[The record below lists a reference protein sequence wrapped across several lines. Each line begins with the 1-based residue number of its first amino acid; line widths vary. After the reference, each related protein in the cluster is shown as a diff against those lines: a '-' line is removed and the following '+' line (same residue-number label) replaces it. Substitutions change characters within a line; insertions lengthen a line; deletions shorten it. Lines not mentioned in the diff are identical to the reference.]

1 MRYHVLVVDDNEEDI
16 FFFKRALSA
25 TALEVDLSSIHDG
38 FKALEILRKESY
50 DCIFLD
56 YNMPGYDGLE
66 VLKRIRETNSYTP
79 VVMLTGQRDQQMI
92 IRLMQEGAN
101 DYLSKESL
109 SSESLRICLEHA
121 RRISLMK
128 KEKHEADEALRN
140 SEARLAEAQRI
151 GKIGNWEFDTQ
162 KKMFVLSDEALRISE
177 SYHKDDKRLL
187 NFSRKIHYEDFNLF
201 KETISNLKVNETFD
215 ITFRYI
221 GWTKKESCVNLI
233 GKMVSAN
240 KVIGTIQ
247 DVTKLKSALLEAQKA
262 SIKTKATKIVLAIA
276 IIIFLLSEAVLD
288 PVIDSLTA
296 SLIISLSFK
305 GSIAVALKPI
315 ESLLE
320 RIMMSRLRLSQE
332 SY

>member
-1 MRYHVLVVDDNEEDI
+1 MKYNVLVVDDNEEDI

-25 TALEVDLSSIHDG
+25 TALEVDLSSTYDG
-38 FKALEILRKESY
+38 SKAIELVTKEPY

-66 VLKRIRETNSYTP
+66 VLKKIRQTNSYTP
-79 VVMLTGQRDQQMI
+79 VVMLTGQKDQQMI
-92 IRLMQEGAN
+92 IKLMQEGAN
-101 DYLSKESL
+101 DYLSKDSL
-109 SSESLRICLEHA
+109 SSESLRISLENA
-121 RRISLMK
+121 RRIYLMK
-128 KEKHEADEALRN
+128 QEKYQAEKALKN

-151 GKIGNWEFDTQ
+151 GHIGNWEFDTRT
-162 KKMFVLSDEALRISE
+162 KSFVLSDEAMRISE
-177 SYHKDDKRLL
+177 SYHDNKRLL
-187 NFSRKIHYEDFNLF
+187 NFCRKIHYKDFHLF
-201 KETISNLKVNETFD
+201 KETIKNLEVKQTFD
-215 ITFRYI
+215 ITFRYLRWAKNENCI
-221 GWTKKESCVNLI
+221 NLK
-233 GKMVSAN
+233 GTMVSEN
-240 KVIGTIQ
+240 KIIGTIQ

-276 IIIFLLSEAVLD
+276 IVIFLLSEAVLD

-320 RIMMSRLRLSQE
+320 RIMMSRVSLG
-332 SY
+332 